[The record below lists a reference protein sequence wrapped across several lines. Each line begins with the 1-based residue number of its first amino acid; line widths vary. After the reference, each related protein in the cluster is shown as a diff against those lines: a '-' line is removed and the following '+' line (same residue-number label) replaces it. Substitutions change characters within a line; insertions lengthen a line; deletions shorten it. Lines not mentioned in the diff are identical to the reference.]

1 LVLLIIFVI
10 SGLHVVLVGSK
21 HVCLSFVLFKDVLA
35 AGTALGHAGEWE
47 SAMEYLKI
55 SYSASQLG
63 QPLVASVMNAC
74 LLCERHDK
82 ALQVFEE
89 NKPGIA
95 GEWQWGGGRDRIDP
109 LCRDLAMRAM
119 VAKDGMSDSA
129 MDFFRQTQEEGVAIS
144 LEALRGV
151 VGACEQD
158 GRWAD
163 AVSVLATILDRYKD
177 ENWVTSGSA
186 MVISDWGS
194 EHVSQKSGNASSD
207 AWLAGISGILASVV
221 RSCNKSS
228 NFGMAMLCFRLVDL
242 QIPSAKHG
250 LEDHFDAQA
259 VDGTTTLEKSLLSV
273 FTRMSYTD
281 ELVSAT
287 MVSLCGLHCYSPA
300 GKLFERASNSQFR
313 GDGELSNLRP
323 IYEYAMSELVKHE
336 PMLIGN
342 SWESAHKHIHRLTA
356 AVQRVRDREHVL
368 GEEDRDI
375 IDGALA
381 TTMSACTSADQPETS
396 LFLVTWI
403 EKALLGRSRQ
413 SSSGTLM
420 PNFLGIETLPETE
433 FYGFRKDALMAE
445 AISAFRW
452 SHKTAEAIDVF
463 ESLLNSRSGELGRW
477 KLSCGAGLSAL
488 HSVGRID
495 DALNIFYS
503 LDDSARTPDA
513 YTLSATGLAKEK
525 RWKDVDGIYRR
536 ALKYGCLS
544 EELGLLAMDSVILS
558 DANNKLRI
566 LRSIVGDVA
575 KCSGSNPLNWMESRY
590 WHLKKALPSGY
601 VRLLL
606 WWNDPDTAHL
616 DELELVLGEFHQ
628 QKAAGF
634 KVKNEAV
641 RLIVKNAMSYHEGFV
656 PEERRKLFRVPRTSI
671 DWITLLQSV
680 LDETK
685 DSSLHH
691 DVHFVDDVAK
701 AFRQLQ
707 CNLDCVK
714 YVADA
719 LSRGVRVKQTTINTA
734 LGAAQDDDSVFLA
747 DDLQMMLLEKEA

>member
-1 LVLLIIFVI
+1 MFLLTQNIYVFV
-10 SGLHVVLVGSK
+10 VYPY
-21 HVCLSFVLFKDVLA
+21 KDVLA

-55 SYSASQLG
+55 SYTASQLG
-63 QPLVASVMNAC
+63 PPLVASVMSAC
-74 LLCERHDK
+74 LLCERQDK
-82 ALQVFEE
+82 ALQVFDE
-89 NKPGIA
+89 NIGEKPGIE

-144 LEALRGV
+144 PEALRGV
-151 VGACEQD
+151 FSACEQD
-158 GRWAD
+158 GRWED
-163 AVSVLATILDRYKD
+163 AVSVLATILDHYKD
-177 ENWVTSGSA
+177 ENWVTSGSD

-194 EHVSQKSGNASSD
+194 ERVSTKSGNSSSD
-207 AWLAGISGILASVV
+207 AWLADVGVILASVM
-221 RSCNKSS
+221 RTCNKSS
-228 NFGMAMLCFRLVDL
+228 NFGMSMLCFRLLDL
-242 QIPSAKHG
+242 QIPSARHG
-250 LEDHFDAQA
+250 LGDPYDAQA
-259 VDGTTTLEKSLLSV
+259 LDDATTLEKSLLSV
-273 FTRMSYTD
+273 LTRIPYTD
-281 ELVSAT
+281 ELVSAM
-287 MVSLCGLHCYSPA
+287 MVSLCGLRCYRPA
-300 GKLFERASNSQFR
+300 AKLYETTSNLQSR
-313 GDGELSNLRP
+313 GDSELSNLRP
-323 IYEYAMSELVKHE
+323 LYEYATSDLVKHE

-356 AVQRVRDREHVL
+356 AVQRMRDSEHVL
-368 GEEDRDI
+368 RKEDRDI
-375 IDGALA
+375 IEGALA
-381 TTMSACTSADQPETS
+381 TTMSACTSTHQSNTS
-396 LFLVTWI
+396 LFLATWV
-403 EKALLGRSRQ
+403 EKALLSRLRQ
-413 SSSGTLM
+413 PSSGTSM
-420 PNFLGIETLPETE
+420 TGFLGIKALPEVE

-452 SHKTAEAIDVF
+452 SHKTAEAIDLF

-477 KLSCGAGLSAL
+477 KLSCGAGLSVL

-495 DALNIFYS
+495 YALKIFYS

-513 YTLSATGLAKEK
+513 YTLAATGLAKER
-525 RWKDVDGIYRR
+525 RWKDIDGIYRL
-536 ALKYGCLS
+536 ALTNGCLS
-544 EELGLLAMDSVILS
+544 EELGFLAMDSVILS
-558 DANNKLRI
+558 DAKNKLRI

-575 KCSGSNPLNWMESRY
+575 KCSGSDPLNWMESRY
-590 WHLKKALPSGY
+590 WKLKKALPSGY

-616 DELELVLGEFHQ
+616 DELELALAEFHKR
-628 QKAAGF
+628 KAAGL

-641 RLIVKNAMSYHEGFV
+641 RLIVKNAKSYEEGFV
-656 PEERRKLFRVPRTSI
+656 PEERRELFRVPRTSI

-691 DVHFVDDVAK
+691 DVYFVDDVAK

-707 CNLDCVK
+707 CNVDCVK

-719 LSRGVRVKQTTINTA
+719 LSRGVRVNQTTLDAA
-734 LGAAQDDDSVFLA
+734 LGAAQDDDSVVL
-747 DDLQMMLLEKEA
+747 DDDIQMMLLEKEA